1 MKEVLFGKFN
11 IHRREDLSGCTT
23 NDLIAL
29 IPSRKCSIK
38 VPTKLRIF
46 FFNKVNDC
54 APNILIKAMGKF
66 VNDGWDGSKI

>member
-46 FFNKVNDC
+46 F
-54 APNILIKAMGKF
+54 LQ
-66 VNDGWDGSKI
+66 